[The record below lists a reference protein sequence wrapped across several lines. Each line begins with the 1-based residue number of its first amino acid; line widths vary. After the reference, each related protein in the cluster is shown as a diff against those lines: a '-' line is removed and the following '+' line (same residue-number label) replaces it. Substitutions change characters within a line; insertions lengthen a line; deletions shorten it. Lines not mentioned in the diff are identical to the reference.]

1 MAQYN
6 GWRKVNVSSY
16 DAFRKEVNGN
26 GYDVDGSYGNQC
38 YDGAAVMLYSA
49 TGRKLSTGG
58 TGAAR
63 GCWEVESAR
72 RFNVGS
78 EFELITDKTQIKRG
92 DMLFWSM
99 NSRWGHV
106 AFADADYNGSAYL
119 PVLGE
124 NQKGNGSGYPF
135 TVVNMNLATF
145 LGAFRYKNW
154 EVVEPEQPTKPIAKP
169 VVAGGITL
177 VALATALGMTVPQLL
192 GGDED
197 GSLDGVDP
205 NTVLTPDQA
214 EDAADAA
221 EKAVEQEKQKT
232 PKELA
237 QERCSKEN
245 QECVEIETVK
255 WDGRSSDGTLWT
267 QCKNHSKLDTAT
279 CVKKTIEYN
288 NESLEINAAKRGV
301 KQSNGH
307 WIYPGDR
314 YVIPQE

>member
-16 DAFRKEVNGN
+16 DAFRNEVNGN

-63 GCWEVESAR
+63 GCWEVASAR
-72 RFNVGS
+72 KFNAGT

-92 DMLFWSM
+92 DMVFWTN
-99 NSRWGHV
+99 NSQWGHV
-106 AFADADYNGSAYL
+106 GFADENYNGTNYIK
-119 PVLGE
+119 VLGE

-135 TVVNMNLATF
+135 TIVNLSLNTF
-145 LGAFRYKNW
+145 LGAFRYKEW
-154 EVVEPEQPTKPIAKP
+154 IFKEESKPVAKPI
-169 VVAGGITL
+169 VATGITL
-177 VALATALGMTVPQLL
+177 VALATALGLTVPQLL
-192 GGDED
+192 SGDTD
-197 GSLDGVDP
+197 GSLSGLNP
-205 NTVLTPDQA
+205 EEELTPEEA
-214 EDAADAA
+214 KDAADAA
-221 EKAVEQEKQKT
+221 EKAVEEIKQKT
-232 PKELA
+232 PRELA

-245 QECVEIETVK
+245 QECVEVETVK
-255 WDGRSSDGTLWT
+255 WNGYNSDGTLWT

-288 NESLEINAAKRGV
+288 SESLEINAAKHGT

-314 YVIPQE
+314 YIIPQE

>member
-16 DAFRKEVNGN
+16 DAFRNVVNGN
-26 GYDVDGSYGNQC
+26 GYDVDGAYSNQC

-63 GCWEVESAR
+63 GCWEVASAR
-72 RFNVGS
+72 KFNAGT
-78 EFELITDKTQIKRG
+78 EFELITDKTKIKRG
-92 DMLFWSM
+92 DMLFWTN

-106 AFADADYNGSAYL
+106 AFADEDYNGSNYL
-119 PVLGE
+119 KVLGE
-124 NQKGNGSGYPF
+124 NQKGDGSGYPF
-135 TVVNMNLATF
+135 TVINMSLSTF
-145 LGAFRYKNW
+145 LGAFRYKEW
-154 EVVEPEQPTKPIAKP
+154 AKVVEVPTRPVAKPI
-169 VVAGGITL
+169 VATGITL
-177 VALATALGMTVPQLL
+177 VALAAALGMSVPQLL
-192 GGDED
+192 SGDED
-197 GSLDGVDP
+197 GSLSGVDP
-205 NTVLTPDQA
+205 NQQLTPDQA
-214 EDAADAA
+214 QDAADAA
-221 EKAVEQEKQKT
+221 GNAVEQQKQKT

-245 QECVEIETVK
+245 QECVEVTTVK
-255 WDGRSSDGTLWT
+255 WDGRGSDGTLWT
-267 QCKNHSKLDTAT
+267 QCKNHSKIDTAT
-279 CVKKTIEYN
+279 CVKKVIEYN
-288 NESLEINAAKRGV
+288 SESLEINAAKHGV